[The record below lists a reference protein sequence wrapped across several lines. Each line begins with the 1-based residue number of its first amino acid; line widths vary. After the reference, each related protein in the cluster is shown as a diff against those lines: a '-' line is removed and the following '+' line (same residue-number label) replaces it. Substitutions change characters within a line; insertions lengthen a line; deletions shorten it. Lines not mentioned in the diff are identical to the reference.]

1 MTEQQYHPL
10 LVLEPEQYAA
20 LTQLATQQHQTISE
34 VAVEVVRLGLETL
47 RQRGDVASAKQ
58 RQRLPQK
65 ALKRLNALRE
75 EIQQAHGIYPGDLV
89 AEVRAEREEQIERI
103 IAGEP

>member
-1 MTEQQYHPL
+1 MTEQQRHQP
-10 LVLEPEQYAA
+10 LVLEPEQYAV

-47 RQRGDVASAKQ
+47 RQAKQ
-58 RQRLPQK
+58 RQRQPQK

-75 EIQQAHGIYPGDLV
+75 EIQQAHGTYPGDLV
-89 AEVRAEREEQIERI
+89 TEVRAEREEQIERI
-103 IAGEP
+103 IAGEL

>member
-1 MTEQQYHPL
+1 MTEQQRHPPL
-10 LVLEPEQYAA
+10 ILEPEQYAV
-20 LTQLATQQHQTISE
+20 LTQLATQQHQSISE

-47 RQRGDVASAKQ
+47 RQRSDVASAKQ

-65 ALKRLNALRE
+65 ALKRLKALRE

-89 AEVRAEREEQIERI
+89 MEVRAEREEQIERI
-103 IAGEP
+103 IAGEL